1 MDRLKERIEVA
12 RRALAMLDELASRA
26 TLSKIERD
34 AAIQRFEFTFEAT
47 WKAVQRHL
55 EVVEGVI
62 AGSPKACVRA
72 SREVGLFGDEQA
84 ALALEMVDD
93 RNLSVHTYDETLA
106 ERIRKRIPAHA
117 DLLRSW
123 LDAVESRS

>member
-1 MDRLKERIEVA
+1 MERLKERLAVA
-12 RRALAMLDELASRA
+12 RRALALLDELASRP

-62 AGSPKACVRA
+62 AGSPKACVRS
-72 SREVGLFGDEQA
+72 SRDVGVLDDEQA
-84 ALALEMVDD
+84 TLALEMVDD
-93 RNLSVHTYDETLA
+93 RNLSVHTYDEALA
-106 ERIRKRIPAHA
+106 ERIRLRIPSYAS
-117 DLLRSW
+117 LLRVW
-123 LDAVESRS
+123 IDALGSPS